1 MKKLSNSIKF
11 IIVVGAFALAF
22 LLFTIVTASYS
33 LGRAKNSIAA
43 IGKVTYSEES
53 KALIDQAVADYDA
66 LDQTVG
72 LTTTFSTAVDKNVD
86 YATLLNAKAE
96 YVRLAIK
103 TATVAEQ
110 RKVADGYTTED
121 LIAFVNAAR
130 KAADDYFTDDFSAV
144 ENYADLQRL
153 EERYG
158 VKNEDD
164 GGSTDSSS
172 DKTDEIE
179 LC

>member
-1 MKKLSNSIKF
+1 MKKLSNAIKF
-11 IIVVGAFALAF
+11 IIVVGAFTLVF
-22 LLFTIVTASYS
+22 LIFVIVTASYS
-33 LGRAKNSIAA
+33 LKQAKNSIAA

-66 LDQTVG
+66 LDRTVG
-72 LTTTFSTAVDKNVD
+72 LTTTFSSAVDKHVD
-86 YATLLNAKAE
+86 YTALQSAKAE

-121 LIAFVNAAR
+121 LIEFVNAAR

-158 VKNEDD
+158 VASKDE
-164 GGSTDSSS
+164 TS
-172 DKTDEIE
+172 DTPSEKTEEIE

>member
-1 MKKLSNSIKF
+1 MKKLPNTIKF
-11 IIVVGAFALAF
+11 IIVVGIFALVF
-22 LLFTIVTASYS
+22 LIFTLVTANYS
-33 LGRAKNSIAA
+33 LKQAKNSIAA

-53 KALIDQAVADYDA
+53 KTLIDQAVADYEA

-72 LTTTFSTAVDKNVD
+72 LTTTFSTVVDKKVN
-86 YATLLNAKAE
+86 YSALLNAKAE

-121 LIAFVNAAR
+121 LIAFVSAAR

-144 ENYADLQRL
+144 ENYADLQKL

-158 VKNEDD
+158 VTNEGD
-164 GGSTDSSS
+164 GETDTPS